1 MALSQTKRKEEV
13 LKMYKLIVTVK
24 KSDGS
29 SATFG
34 VVCKNP
40 FDKEKVVDNLKE
52 DYADVEVRFFGE
64 CFEHDYSYE
73 EVMNEYKI
81 AG

>member
-1 MALSQTKRKEEV
+1 
-13 LKMYKLIVTVK
+13 MYKLIVTVK

-34 VVCKNP
+34 VVCKCSS
-40 FDKEKVVDNLKE
+40 DKDNVVNNLKE
-52 DYADVEVRFFGE
+52 DYSDVAVLFFGE
-64 CFEHDYSYE
+64 CFEFDYSYE

>member
-1 MALSQTKRKEEV
+1 MF
-13 LKMYKLIVTVK
+13 KLIVSVK

-29 SATFG
+29 IATFG
-34 VVCKNP
+34 VVYKQP
-40 FDKEKVVDNLKE
+40 SDKEAVVNNLKE
-52 DYADVEVRFFGE
+52 DYADVAVRFFGE
-64 CFEHDYSYE
+64 CFEFDYSYE

>member
-1 MALSQTKRKEEV
+1 
-13 LKMYKLIVTVK
+13 MYKLIVSVK
-24 KSDGS
+24 KTDGS
-29 SATFG
+29 MATFG
-34 VVCKNP
+34 VVCSQP
-40 FDKEKVVDNLKE
+40 ADEESVVKNLKE
-52 DYADVEVRFFGE
+52 DYAEVKVKFFGE

>member
-1 MALSQTKRKEEV
+1 
-13 LKMYKLIVTVK
+13 MYKLIVSVK

-29 SATFG
+29 DATFG
-34 VVCKNP
+34 VVCARES
-40 FDKEKVVDNLKE
+40 DKENAVNNLKE
-52 DYADVEVRFFGE
+52 DYQEVEVRFFGE
-64 CFEHDYSYE
+64 CFEHDYSFE

>member
-1 MALSQTKRKEEV
+1 
-13 LKMYKLIVTVK
+13 MYKLIVSVK
-24 KSDGS
+24 KTDGS

-34 VVCKNP
+34 VVCGRES
-40 FDKEKVVDNLKE
+40 DKENVVNNLKE
-52 DYADVEVRFFGE
+52 DYSEVEVRFFGE

>member
-1 MALSQTKRKEEV
+1 
-13 LKMYKLIVTVK
+13 MYKLIVSVK

-29 SATFG
+29 IATFG
-34 VVCKNP
+34 VVCKCPADQEN
-40 FDKEKVVDNLKE
+40 VVSNLKE
-52 DYADVEVRFFGE
+52 DYQDVKVMFFGK
-64 CFEHDYSYE
+64 CFEHDYSYD

>member
-1 MALSQTKRKEEV
+1 
-13 LKMYKLIVTVK
+13 MYKLIVSVK
-24 KSDGS
+24 KSDGT

-34 VVCKNP
+34 VVCKHP
-40 FDKEKVVDNLKE
+40 SDKEIVVNNLKE
-52 DYADVEVRFFGE
+52 DYTDVKVRFFDE

-73 EVMNEYKI
+73 EIMNEYKI

>member
-1 MALSQTKRKEEV
+1 
-13 LKMYKLIVTVK
+13 MYKLIVTVK

-34 VVCKNP
+34 VVCKRP
-40 FDKEKVVDNLKE
+40 SDKDNVVNNLKE
-52 DYADVEVRFFGE
+52 DYSDVAVCFFGE
-64 CFEHDYSYE
+64 CFEFDYSFE

>member
-1 MALSQTKRKEEV
+1 
-13 LKMYKLIVTVK
+13 MYKLIVSVK
-24 KSDGS
+24 KSDGR

-34 VVCKNP
+34 VVCKHPSDREN
-40 FDKEKVVDNLKE
+40 VVSNLKE
-52 DYADVEVRFFGE
+52 DYEDVNIRFFGE
-64 CFEHDYSYE
+64 CFEHDYSCE

>member
-1 MALSQTKRKEEV
+1 
-13 LKMYKLIVTVK
+13 MYKLIVSVK

-29 SATFG
+29 LATFG
-34 VVCKNP
+34 VVCGRETDREN
-40 FDKEKVVDNLKE
+40 VVENLKE
-52 DYADVEVRFFGE
+52 DYRDVKVEFFGE
-64 CFEHDYSYE
+64 CFEHDYSYD

>member
-1 MALSQTKRKEEV
+1 MH
-13 LKMYKLIVTVK
+13 KLIVTVK
-24 KSDGS
+24 KSVGT

-34 VVCKNP
+34 VVCKHP
-40 FDKEKVVDNLKE
+40 SDKENVVNNLKE
-52 DYADVEVRFFGE
+52 DYSDVTVRFFDE
-64 CFEHDYSYE
+64 CFEFDYSCE

>member
-1 MALSQTKRKEEV
+1 MFR
-13 LKMYKLIVTVK
+13 LIVSVK
-24 KSDGS
+24 KTDGS

-34 VVCKNP
+34 VVCKCAS
-40 FDKEKVVDNLKE
+40 DKENAVNNLKE
-52 DYADVEVRFFGE
+52 DYSDVTVRFFGE